1 MTSSRCINIVANK
14 VMLSEVEG
22 LKYKRKFNS
31 LRGCHSNNSR
41 SRKCPE
47 VWVAHNKDKLQVLE
61 ICSK

>member
-22 LKYKRKFNS
+22 LKYRRKCNS
-31 LRGCHSNNSR
+31 LQGCHSNNSR